1 MTPRHAMSNSRSSAL
16 PIMVTLL
23 ITTGI
28 ASCGKGASV
37 ADADSTASSDRAL
50 VKRAPIKTQDITDV
64 CALLPVA
71 DVEGVLG
78 KLTGPPQSGDDACLY
93 LLPPMHNQAI
103 RVVLRIDPTGAQPL
117 EQADGMLANV
127 FAREL
132 SDGAQRTAPARK
144 KRADGWDFV
153 GGTETIAWRIGH
165 MAVTISGNGNFLLP
179 AKELDALALMVRER
193 LPDLPVAQPGID
205 PNGGGSPPDPC
216 ALLERGEAEAILGK
230 LAVEPYRSTEGTPLP
245 DGDGP
250 SCAYY
255 TSAHHTLV
263 LTPTRG
269 DAKTMFDMY
278 AGAAAK
284 IRELAGGADAADP
297 LDGPWDQAAEGSTGA
312 LYFLKAE
319 NMLEVSYRMSSTD
332 LAGAAQ
338 LARKAVGRL

>member
-1 MTPRHAMSNSRSSAL
+1 MVAL
-16 PIMVTLL
+16 V
-23 ITTGI
+23 I
-28 ASCGKGASV
+28 AAGAAACSKSASV
-37 ADADSTASSDRAL
+37 AANETASSHDSAL
-50 VKRAPIKTQDITDV
+50 VKRTPIKTQDIGDV
-64 CALLPVA
+64 CAVLPVA

-78 KLTGPPQSGDDACLY
+78 KLTAPPQSGDDACLY
-93 LLPPMHNQAI
+93 LPAPIRNQPV
-103 RVVLRIDPTGAQPL
+103 RVILRIDPTGAQPL
-117 EQADGMLANV
+117 EQAEGMLGDM

-144 KRADGWDFV
+144 KREDGWDFV

-165 MAVTISGNGNFLLP
+165 MAVTFSGNGNFLLK
-179 AKELDALALMVRER
+179 AKQLDALALMIRER

-216 ALLERGEAEAILGK
+216 ALLERAEAEAILGK
-230 LAVEPYRSTEGTPLP
+230 LSVEPFRSTEGTPLP

-250 SCAYY
+250 SCTYY
-255 TSAHHTLV
+255 TSGHHTLV

-269 DAKTMFDMY
+269 DAKMMFDMY

-284 IRELAGGADAADP
+284 MRELAGGADAADP
-297 LDGPWDQAAEGSTGA
+297 LDGPWDEAAEGSTGA

-319 NMLEVSYRMSSTD
+319 NMLELSYRMSSTD

-338 LARKAVGRL
+338 LARKAIGRL

>member
-1 MTPRHAMSNSRSSAL
+1 MTSSRSSAL
-16 PIMVTLL
+16 QAVVALV
-23 ITTGI
+23 I
-28 ASCGKGASV
+28 AAAATSCGKGASV
-37 ADADSTASSDRAL
+37 PDANGAPSSDRPL
-50 VKRAPIKTQDITDV
+50 VKRPPIKTQTIADMCT
-64 CALLPVA
+64 LLPVEK
-71 DVEGVLG
+71 VESVLG
-78 KLTGPPQSGDDACLY
+78 KLTAPPQSGEDACLY
-93 LLPPMHNQAI
+93 LPQPVRNQGV

-144 KRADGWDFV
+144 KREDGWDFV
-153 GGTETIAWRIGH
+153 GGTETISWRIGH

-179 AKELDALALMVRER
+179 AKQLNALALMVREQ

-216 ALLERGEAEAILGK
+216 ALLERAEAEAILGK
-230 LAVEPYRSTEGTPLP
+230 LTVEPYRSTEGTPLP
-245 DGDGP
+245 DGDGS
-250 SCAYY
+250 SCTYY
-255 TSAHHTLV
+255 TPGHHTLV

-278 AGAAAK
+278 AGAAA
-284 IRELAGGADAADP
+284 RMRGLAGGADAADP
-297 LDGPWDQAAEGSTGA
+297 LDGPWDEAAEGSTGA

-319 NMLEVSYRMSSTD
+319 NMLELSYRMSSTD
-332 LAGAAQ
+332 LAGAAR

>member
-1 MTPRHAMSNSRSSAL
+1 MTPRRIWLLAAVAL
-16 PIMVTLL
+16 AP
-23 ITTGI
+23 G
-28 ASCGKGASV
+28 AAACSKGANV
-37 ADADSTASSDRAL
+37 AATETTSSHDSAL
-50 VKRAPIKTQDITDV
+50 VKRAPIKTQDIGDV

-78 KLTGPPQSGDDACLY
+78 KLTAPPQSGDDACLY
-93 LLPPMHNQAI
+93 LPPPIRNQPV
-103 RVVLRIDPTGAQPL
+103 RVILRIDPTGAQPL
-117 EQADGMLANV
+117 EQAEGMLGDL

-144 KRADGWDFV
+144 KREDGWDFV
-153 GGTETIAWRIGH
+153 GGTETISRRIGH
-165 MAVTISGNGNFLLP
+165 VAVTFSGNGNFLL
-179 AKELDALALMVRER
+179 KSKQLDALALMVRER

-216 ALLERGEAEAILGK
+216 ALLERAEAEAILGK
-230 LAVEPYRSTEGTPLP
+230 LSVEPFRSTEGTPLP

-250 SCAYY
+250 SCTYY
-255 TSAHHTLV
+255 TSGHHTLV

-269 DAKTMFDMY
+269 DAKMMFDMY

-284 IRELAGGADAADP
+284 MRELAGGADAADP
-297 LDGPWDQAAEGSTGA
+297 LDGPWDEAAEGSTGA

-319 NMLEVSYRMSSTD
+319 NMLELSYRMSSTD

-338 LARKAVGRL
+338 LARKAIGRL